1 MNPMVEGGKWYKL
14 TNDRVTLS
22 TATYSYSYSHCYFLF
37 GLASLFDSVLLGWIK
52 DETETTLRP
61 LILLS
66 NLNFLFY
73 T

>member
-37 GLASLFDSVLLGWIK
+37 GFASLFDCVLLG
-52 DETETTLRP
+52 
-61 LILLS
+61 
-66 NLNFLFY
+66 
-73 T
+73 